1 MSFLVP
7 AFLGALAALSIP
19 VLIHMI
25 NRERKVV
32 VEFPSLMFI
41 HKIPYRSVRRQKIR
55 HLLLLLLRC
64 LALAVIVAAFARPF
78 FEKPKDA
85 IAATTGAREIVIA
98 IDQSYSMAY
107 GNRWK
112 RAQDAARKVVG
123 EISGNDR
130 VTIILFAAQPSLRNE
145 PTADKSRLEGEIARA
160 KVTAEGTRF
169 VSAIKLGGTV
179 LDASSLPRKELILI
193 SDYQRA
199 GWAKREEVTLP
210 PGVVL
215 KPVDVGEKTSSDAA
229 VVSVTAKRDDDSTRA
244 HVRVSARVTNVG
256 AKERTTD
263 AVLDI
268 GGRAVESKRITIPAK
283 GATQV
288 SFSPAAV
295 PGSATR
301 GIVRIG
307 ADSLP
312 PDDKFHFT
320 ISPNE
325 EIAVLIVEPAGARPN
340 LSLFLN
346 KAFETSTRPKFKV
359 NVTHDSELEGTDFD
373 NRSLVIFNEA
383 TPPAGALG
391 ARLRDMVNAGTGVLI
406 VPGMSD
412 TERWPAEW
420 RTYLPATI
428 GGIIDRVG
436 DREATF
442 GKVDVSNPLFEIFS
456 AAGSG
461 DFSSARVFKYKAIVP
476 KSDSGVSVIARFDDG
491 APAMVEGT
499 KGAGK
504 VVVWA
509 TTLDADWTDLPRSHG
524 AVYVPFVFQL
534 GRHIGRFTD
543 PRQFFTVGDALDLS
557 RHAEMT
563 EPLLGKGARPANDS
577 GELVLQTPTGDKVEV
592 SVKGTN
598 RLARLGESGFYE
610 LRGPK
615 TPVGGG
621 RPIAVNVDASEA
633 DLTHLD
639 PAELVAAATKATG
652 NKSKTET
659 NLGTPEE
666 QERRQT
672 VWWYLLLGALF
683 VLAVETVM
691 SNRLSRA
698 VSI

>member
-1 MSFLVP
+1 MGFLVP
-7 AFLGALAALSIP
+7 AFLGALGALSIP

-55 HLLLLLLRC
+55 HLLLLILRC

-78 FEKPKDA
+78 FATKKEA
-85 IAATTGAREIVIA
+85 IASGVGAREIVIA

-107 GNRWK
+107 GDRWK
-112 RAQDAARKVVG
+112 RAQDAARKVVSG
-123 EISGNDR
+123 ISGNDR

-145 PTADKSRLEGEIARA
+145 PTADKGRLEAEIARA

-179 LDASSLPRKELILI
+179 LDASPLPRKELILI

-199 GWAKREEVTLP
+199 GWAKREEVLLP

-215 KPVDVGEKTSSDAA
+215 KPVDIGEKTSSDAA
-229 VVSVTAKRDDDSTRA
+229 VVSVTAKRDDDSARA
-244 HVRVSARVTNVG
+244 HVRVSARITNIG

-263 AVLDI
+263 AVLEI
-268 GGRAVESKRITIPAK
+268 GGRVTESKRITIPAK

-288 SFSPAAV
+288 AFAPVGV
-295 PGSATR
+295 PTSATR

-320 ISPNE
+320 VAPNE
-325 EIAVLIVEPAGARPN
+325 EISVLIVEPASARPN
-340 LSLFLN
+340 LSLFVR
-346 KAFETSTRPKFKV
+346 KALELSERPKFKV
-359 NVTHDSELEGTDFD
+359 DVKGDDELKGTDFD
-373 NRSLVIFNEA
+373 NRSLVILNEA
-383 TPPAGALG
+383 TPPTGALG
-391 ARLRDMVNAGTGVLI
+391 ARLRDMVNAGTGVL
-406 VPGMSD
+406 VVAGLNDM
-412 TERWPAEW
+412 ERWPAEW
-420 RTYLPATI
+420 RTYAPVTFGAVIDRSSETNATI
-428 GGIIDRVG
+428 G
-436 DREATF
+436 
-442 GKVDVSNPLFEIFS
+442 KVDYSNPVFEIFS
-456 AAGSG
+456 APRSG

-476 KSDSGVSVIARFDDG
+476 KSDSGVSLIARFDDG

-504 VVVWA
+504 IVVWA
-509 TTLDADWTDLPRSHG
+509 TTLDDEWTDLPQQG
-524 AVYVPFVFQL
+524 PVFVPFAHQV

-557 RHAEMT
+557 RHAELT
-563 EPLLGKGARPANDS
+563 EPLLGKGARPATDS
-577 GELVLQTPTGDKVEV
+577 GELVLQTPAGDKVQV

-652 NKSKTET
+652 NKGKADESV
-659 NLGTPEE
+659 GTPEE

-672 VWWYLLLGALF
+672 VWWYLLLAALF